1 MAKTPVR
8 DRLRHMTEAIDAIER
23 LRGALDAG
31 EASGPARE
39 FDFETFK
46 KELDEEAI
54 DDRRA

>member
-1 MAKTPVR
+1 MAKKPVR
-8 DRLRHMTEAIDAIER
+8 DRLRHRMEAIDAIER

>member
-46 KELDEEAI
+46 H
-54 DDRRA
+54 